1 LLIFRWVFFLLFAAC
16 IVCFAMYIGTRDV
29 RYRRWG
35 VKVLT
40 WTVAAGLAF
49 FAVLVLERLALM
61 I

>member
-1 LLIFRWVFFLLFAAC
+1 MLIFRWVFFLLFAGC
-16 IVCFAMYIGTRDV
+16 LVCFALYAGTGQI

-35 VKVLT
+35 LKVLT